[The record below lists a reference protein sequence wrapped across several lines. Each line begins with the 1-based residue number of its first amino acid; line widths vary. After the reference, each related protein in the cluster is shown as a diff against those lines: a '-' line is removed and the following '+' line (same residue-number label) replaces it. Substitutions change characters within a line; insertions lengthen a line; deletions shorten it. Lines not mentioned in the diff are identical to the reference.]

1 MKKTNFFVLAAC
13 CAVILLA
20 ISVTFAQKG
29 AKPKPAAKQ
38 IVFAVIDDGKM
49 LEPIGVIDKGE
60 LTATVGGDSE
70 AKSLK
75 TFVGAYYKPKTTYNL
90 IFGGAANGT
99 VTVQK
104 SNAAS
109 ECGKNLAD
117 VTFVSPKAKLKGFV
131 MALATNKTPPKAA
144 GSGLRR
150 LPTFPER
157 GEIESLVRAEFAK
170 QGVTATALKT
180 LNYHNLT
187 ALDVDNDGKA
197 EMVGSFWVE
206 NSPTE
211 RGLLFFIAEKNSD
224 GKYAFGYSDY
234 SKISASELIGG
245 AEIKDVDEGRL
256 HELLLDVMEYNG
268 DSSAEIFTVIQSF
281 EGNSFNVYSKR
292 DGKWK
297 RVFEGSNYHCA
308 F

>member
-1 MKKTNFFVLAAC
+1 MKKTNFFVLAAG

-20 ISVTFAQKG
+20 ISVTFAQK
-29 AKPKPAAKQ
+29 AAKPKPKPAAKQ
-38 IVFAVIDDGKM
+38 IVFAVMGDGKT

-60 LTATVGGDSE
+60 LTATTGGDGE
-70 AKSLK
+70 AKALK
-75 TFVGAYYKPKTTYNL
+75 TFVGAYYKPKTSYNL

-104 SNAAS
+104 SNAES

-131 MALATNKTPPKAA
+131 MALATSKTPPKSAA
-144 GSGLRR
+144 SGVRR

-157 GEIESLVRAEFAK
+157 GEIESLVRAEFGK
-170 QGVTATALKT
+170 QGITASALKT
-180 LNYHNLT
+180 MNYHNLT

-224 GKYAFGYSDY
+224 GKYTLGYSDY
-234 SKISASELIGG
+234 SKASANELIGG
-245 AEIKDVDEGRL
+245 AEIKDVDAGRL
-256 HELLLDVMEYNG
+256 HELLLDVMEYDG
-268 DSSAEIFTVIQSF
+268 DSTAEIFTVTQAF
-281 EGNSFNVYSKR
+281 EGNNFNV
-292 DGKWK
+292 
-297 RVFEGSNYHCA
+297 
-308 F
+308 